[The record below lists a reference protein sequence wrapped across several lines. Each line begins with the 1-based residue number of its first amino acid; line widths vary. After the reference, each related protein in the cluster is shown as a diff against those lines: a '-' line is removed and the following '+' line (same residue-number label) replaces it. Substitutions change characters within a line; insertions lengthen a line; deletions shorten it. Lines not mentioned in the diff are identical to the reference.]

1 MLSYKIEFFSLCKY
15 FHWYLSTIQI
25 SYAVGFF
32 SPSVSSVKG
41 KDVSVSMQDL
51 KLTLKSC
58 VRITKDK
65 NVRKKTSQKSKPI
78 KQKKTQTNHD
88 KTNKQGGKNT
98 NPQSRRAQ
106 VRQSV
111 DSSITCQNEK
121 VRSNGLSEC
130 DFLQIYP

>member
-78 KQKKTQTNHD
+78 KQKKPQTNHD
-88 KTNKQGGKNT
+88 KTNKQTRGKKHQPPIQEGSSET
-98 NPQSRRAQ
+98 ISRF
-106 VRQSV
+106 
-111 DSSITCQNEK
+111 K
-121 VRSNGLSEC
+121 HYLSK
-130 DFLQIYP
+130 

>member
-1 MLSYKIEFFSLCKY
+1 MLLMLSYKIEFFSLCKY

-65 NVRKKTSQKSKPI
+65 NVGKKTPQKSKPI
-78 KQKKTQTNHD
+78 KPKDPHTNHD
-88 KTNKQGGKNT
+88 KTNKQGGKKHQPPIQEGSSET
-98 NPQSRRAQ
+98 ISRF
-106 VRQSV
+106 
-111 DSSITCQNEK
+111 K
-121 VRSNGLSEC
+121 HYLSKWKS
-130 DFLQIYP
+130 

>member
-65 NVRKKTSQKSKPI
+65 NVRKKTPQKSKPI
-78 KQKKTQTNHD
+78 KQKKNPNKPRQNKQTNKGE
-88 KTNKQGGKNT
+88 KTPTPNPGGLK
-98 NPQSRRAQ
+98 
-106 VRQSV
+106 
-111 DSSITCQNEK
+111 
-121 VRSNGLSEC
+121 
-130 DFLQIYP
+130 